1 MRHLTHPNI
10 ALCTNGQTKD
20 GYGGLVVDSI
30 GGHKVY
36 GAYDINSYFP
46 LYLYPDEQ
54 DLDQTRRVNFDPKLY
69 AKLRK
74 LATHPDHGTPDEVQ
88 VFDYIYGV
96 LHCPAYRD
104 TYAEF
109 LKIDFPRIPWPKTPA
124 EFWDV
129 SAKGH
134 TLRQLHLMDPT
145 TIGPTPYPFMGDGD
159 NVVNKPEF
167 KEGKVWINETQ
178 YFDTAPEVSWG
189 FYIGGYQPAQ
199 KWLKD
204 RKGRAL
210 SYADVKHY
218 QRILKILSETDRI
231 MKTIT
236 MTLEGA

>member
-1 MRHLTHPNI
+1 MQWNLVF
-10 ALCTNGQTKD
+10 CTRFISDFNLF
-20 GYGGLVVDSI
+20 YRGG
-30 GGHKVY
+30 
-36 GAYDINSYFP
+36 GASFP
-46 LYLYPDEQ
+46 LYLYPSEQ
-54 DLDQTRRVNFDPKLY
+54 DLDQTRRVNFEPKLY
-69 AKLRK
+69 ARLQK
-74 LATHPDHGTPDEVQ
+74 LAAHPDHGTPDELA

-129 SAKGH
+129 SAKG
-134 TLRQLHLMDPT
+134 TVLRKLHLMDPA
-145 TIGPTPYPFMGDGD
+145 TIGPTPYPFIGDGD
-159 NVVNKPEF
+159 NMIDKPRF
-167 KEGKVWINETQ
+167 EGGPATGRVWINKTQ
-178 YFDTAPEVSWG
+178 CFTDAPAVSWG

-210 SYADVKHY
+210 TFEDVKHY

-231 MKTIT
+231 MQTIT
-236 MTLEGA
+236 MDLN